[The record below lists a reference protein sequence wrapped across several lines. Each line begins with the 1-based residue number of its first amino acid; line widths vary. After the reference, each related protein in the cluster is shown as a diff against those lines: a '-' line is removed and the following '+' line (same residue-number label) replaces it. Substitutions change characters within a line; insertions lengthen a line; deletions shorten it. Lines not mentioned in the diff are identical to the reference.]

1 MLICLWGL
9 YSHSNDRDR
18 IQDAEQQ
25 LFEALSEEQL
35 MGIPVLGEG
44 SGRGNS
50 CVSSRPLIVM
60 AFTLYYTCC
69 VIKSPCGITPFLSPS
84 HFVFTSEV
92 VS

>member
-9 YSHSNDRDR
+9 YARSNDRDR

-44 SGRGNS
+44 SGPFWS
-50 CVSSRPLIVM
+50 WQLLCALT

-69 VIKSPCGITPFLSPS
+69 VIKSPCGISPLLSPS
-84 HFVFTSEV
+84 HFVVTSEV